1 VSEASPAISVVV
13 RTLGSGRVG
22 EALASLARQ
31 TRRDFEVVLVDMSGG
46 RIAGALERFAPALPS
61 CRRLA
66 PRRRLSRPAA
76 LNAGVAAARARRI
89 AVLDDDNL
97 YDPDQLAR
105 LADFLDSTGADYVYA
120 GVRHATYTPAG
131 LPLACRE
138 VSVPFRFDRVLL
150 GNFIYATGSLYRKA
164 AWERV
169 GGYDERFTVFEDW
182 DFILRVAQAGAV
194 VHLPGVAG
202 ESRKFTGRDDLAN
215 FDLELPAVR
224 RCLAGV
230 YWKHRRFYR
239 GALRRELKAAA
250 AEHCRRRV
258 PPRQGLLAR
267 TVAGW
272 RLELARDLAAW
283 WWGNLAAAARR
294 SAG

>member
-1 VSEASPAISVVV
+1 MSAAAPAISVVV
-13 RTLGSGRVG
+13 RTLGSSRVA

-46 RIAGALERFAPALPS
+46 RIDAALEPFAPELPS

-66 PRRRLSRPAA
+66 PGRRLSRPAA
-76 LNAGVAAARARRI
+76 LNAGVAAARAPRI
-89 AVLDDDNL
+89 GVLDDDNL

-120 GVRHATYTPAG
+120 GVRHATYTAQG
-131 LPLACRE
+131 VPLACRE
-138 VSVPFRFDRVLL
+138 VSVPFRLDLLLL
-150 GNFIYATGSLYRKA
+150 GNYIYATGSLYRKA

-182 DFILRVAQAGAV
+182 DFILRVAQAGSVA
-194 VHLPGVAG
+194 HLPGIAG
-202 ESRKFTGRDDLAN
+202 ESSKFTGRDDLAN
-215 FDLELPAVR
+215 FDLELAAVR

-239 GALRRELKAAA
+239 GALRHELKIAA

-258 PPRQGLLAR
+258 PARRGLLAR

-283 WWGNLAAAARR
+283 WWGNLTAAARR